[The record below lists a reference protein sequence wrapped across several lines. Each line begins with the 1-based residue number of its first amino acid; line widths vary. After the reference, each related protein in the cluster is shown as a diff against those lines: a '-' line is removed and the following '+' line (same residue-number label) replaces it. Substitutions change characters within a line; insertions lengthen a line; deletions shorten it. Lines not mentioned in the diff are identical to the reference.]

1 MAGERAKQIVKASQ
15 DATAEAIRSWQENGE
30 LRHVQG
36 KRLDLADNGPDWLV
50 NHLLKQ
56 NDGVPP
62 LIEQGRDLDR
72 LQRETDAIV
81 VRLRNRRA
89 WLTGGESDCTP
100 QLAQAFNRSR
110 ARGLEDYRKA
120 LATLDRAIRDY
131 NLVAPSALHRYGI
144 RVDHTMDE
152 VARAIP
158 PLPVEDSAVV
168 EPDASAQRRR
178 DGPRLWQRLRR
189 RDS

>member
-1 MAGERAKQIVKASQ
+1 MAGEQAKQIVKAGQ
-15 DATAEAIRSWQENGE
+15 DATAEAMRSWQENGE

-62 LIEQGRDLDR
+62 LIDRGRDLDR

-81 VRLRNRRA
+81 ERLRNRRA
-89 WLTGGESDCTP
+89 WLTGGEAGCAP
-100 QLAQAFNRSR
+100 HLAQAFNESR
-110 ARGLEDYRKA
+110 ARGLEEYRKA
-120 LATLDRAIRDY
+120 LAALDRAIRDY

-144 RVDHTMDE
+144 RVDHTMDQ
-152 VARAIP
+152 VAREIP
-158 PLPVEDSAVV
+158 PLPVESAASTS
-168 EPDASAQRRR
+168 PDTALEQRR
-178 DGPRLWQRLRR
+178 GVPRLWQRLRGR
-189 RDS
+189 G